1 LYNGIRFAY
10 DQNCQLEGG
19 TKEQLYESVRMNRAV
34 KALFRKLPEKEVLI
48 ILKLLRAISKI

>member
-1 LYNGIRFAY
+1 
-10 DQNCQLEGG
+10 
-19 TKEQLYESVRMNRAV
+19 MNRAV